1 MRGSGP
7 VRDFL
12 KSWQPILPRPKFFQQ
27 QQRYEYQGIP
37 ANVSR
42 EQAIEVIA
50 ATPWAQ
56 DAGYGIARLILG
68 EAAADTP
75 EFRNIQQRWARALAE
90 GMIRRTPMAPPAPAA
105 TAAPAPRRRRG

>member
-1 MRGSGP
+1 MSSLMRGSGP
-7 VRDFL
+7 IRDFL

-27 QQRYEYQGIP
+27 GIP
-37 ANVSR
+37 ANVTR

-90 GMIRRTPMAPPAPAA
+90 GMIRRTPIAPPAP
-105 TAAPAPRRRRG
+105 AAPAPRRRRG